1 MSERAVDDVVRDF
14 HRLYYSNAHRTW
26 ANTFWLGTPVLK
38 TPLDLWIYQEMI
50 HELKPELIVECGT
63 ASGGSARFLA
73 SICDLVG
80 CGRIITV
87 DVATHAPGYED
98 VPRPV
103 HPRIS
108 YLLGSSTAAST
119 ADVVRDAARGLSRVM
134 VILDSDH
141 RCAHVL
147 EEMRIYGD
155 VVTRG
160 SYLIVEDGNIN
171 GHPVLP
177 GFGPGPTEALTQFLA
192 ARSDFA
198 VDASREK
205 FYLTFNP
212 RGYLKKL

>member
-1 MSERAVDDVVRDF
+1 MSERDIDDVVRDF
-14 HRLYYSNAHRTW
+14 HRIYYDNAHRTW
-26 ANTFWLGTPVLK
+26 ANTSWLGTPVLK
-38 TPLDLWIYQEMI
+38 TPLDLWIYQELI

-80 CGRIITV
+80 GGRVITV
-87 DVATHAPGYED
+87 DVATHAPGYAD
-98 VPRPV
+98 VPRPE

-119 ADVVRDAARGLSRVM
+119 VDVVRATARGANSVM

-141 RCAHVL
+141 RCSHVL

-155 VVTRG
+155 IVTRG

-177 GFGPGPTEALTQFLA
+177 GFGPGPTEAISQFLA
-192 ARSDFA
+192 ERSDFVA
-198 VDASREK
+198 DASREK